1 MCIKGDVLR
10 VHPPDLGYGSLVQTK
25 RNISGEVHQRLNI
38 GQPSV
43 VTLQR
48 GEINKAV
55 YST

>member
-10 VHPPDLGYGSLVQTK
+10 VYPPDLGHGSLVQTK
-25 RNISGEVHQRLNI
+25 RNISGEVHQCLNI

-48 GEINKAV
+48 GEINKAM